1 MIIVAIWKDGS
12 KESEPNNYALPQSVP
27 PTTEIPIEQRQ
38 TQDLQDLVKH
48 DFQAPE
54 PELPTPIQ
62 ENIPEP
68 IIEEQITTPP
78 EPEEDL
84 DSLYKQIEAVKQE
97 ENNNSK

>member
-1 MIIVAIWKDGS
+1 MSII
-12 KESEPNNYALPQSVP
+12 E
-27 PTTEIPIEQRQ
+27 
-38 TQDLQDLVKH
+38 
-48 DFQAPE
+48 
-54 PELPTPIQ
+54 
-62 ENIPEP
+62 PEP